1 MRRTGNKASLGPV
14 LPTQVIPGRG
24 PLPLSLSTT
33 LRLAPAMHTGLFH
46 NPVVIR
52 AGADADAGDAVDR
65 GDNKTRFANVVMPHL
80 DDAYGLA
87 RWVTGNRA
95 DAEDVVQEACLRA
108 FRGIGGFAGGN
119 GRAWVLTIVRN
130 AAYDWLRK
138 NRSPAVVQMDDLEAV
153 ERMQL
158 ADDTATSGNSPE
170 AALIA
175 RADEAKLEAAIAS
188 LPAVFRE
195 TLVLRDVQGLD
206 YREIAGMTGV
216 PIGTVM
222 SRLARARGRVIA
234 MLGADT

>member
-1 MRRTGNKASLGPV
+1 
-14 LPTQVIPGRG
+14 
-24 PLPLSLSTT
+24 
-33 LRLAPAMHTGLFH
+33 
-46 NPVVIR
+46 
-52 AGADADAGDAVDR
+52 VDR
-65 GDNKTRFANVVMPHL
+65 GDSKARFANVVIPHL

-87 RWVTGNRA
+87 RWVTGNHA

-108 FRGIGGFAGGN
+108 FRGIGGFSGGN
-119 GRAWVLTIVRN
+119 DRAWVLTIVRN

-138 NRSPAVVQMDDLEAV
+138 NRSPAVIHVDDLEAI

-158 ADDTATSGNSPE
+158 ADDATPAGDNPE
-170 AALIA
+170 VALIA

-188 LPAVFRE
+188 LPPLFRD

-206 YREIAGMTGV
+206 YREIATITGV

-234 MLGADT
+234 MLGADK

>member
-1 MRRTGNKASLGPV
+1 M
-14 LPTQVIPGRG
+14 
-24 PLPLSLSTT
+24 
-33 LRLAPAMHTGLFH
+33 
-46 NPVVIR
+46 
-52 AGADADAGDAVDR
+52 DR
-65 GDNKTRFANVVMPHL
+65 GDSRTRFANVVMPHL
-80 DDAYGLA
+80 DDAYSLA

-108 FRGIGGFAGGN
+108 FRGIGGFSGGN

-138 NRSPAVVQMDDLEAV
+138 NRSPAVIQVHDLEAV
-153 ERMQL
+153 ERVQVP
-158 ADDTATSGNSPE
+158 DDATSAGNNPE

-188 LPAVFRE
+188 LPAMFRD

-206 YREIAGMTGV
+206 YREIAAITCV

-222 SRLARARGRVIA
+222 SRLARARGRVIV

>member
-1 MRRTGNKASLGPV
+1 
-14 LPTQVIPGRG
+14 
-24 PLPLSLSTT
+24 
-33 LRLAPAMHTGLFH
+33 
-46 NPVVIR
+46 
-52 AGADADAGDAVDR
+52 VDR
-65 GDNKTRFANVVMPHL
+65 ADSRTRFANVVTPHL

-108 FRGIGGFAGGN
+108 FRGIAGFSGSNA
-119 GRAWVLTIVRN
+119 RAWVLTIVRN

-138 NRSPAVVQMDDLEAV
+138 NRSPTLIHVDDLEAV
-153 ERMQL
+153 ERMQTP
-158 ADDTATSGNSPE
+158 DDAVAASDNPE

-175 RADEAKLEAAIAS
+175 RADEARLEAAIAG
-188 LPAVFRE
+188 LPTVFRE

-206 YREIAGMTGV
+206 YREIATITGV

-234 MLGADT
+234 TLGADK

>member
-1 MRRTGNKASLGPV
+1 MAFGASTVSEIISQTHG
-14 LPTQVIPGRG
+14 ISGRNRCR
-24 PLPLSLSTT
+24 S
-33 LRLAPAMHTGLFH
+33 
-46 NPVVIR
+46 
-52 AGADADAGDAVDR
+52 GDAVDR
-65 GDNKTRFANVVMPHL
+65 GDNRTRFANVVIPHL

-108 FRGIGGFAGGN
+108 FRGIDGFSGGN

-130 AAYDWLRK
+130 TAYDWLRK
-138 NRSPAVVQMDDLEAV
+138 NRSATVIHVDDLEAI

-158 ADDTATSGNSPE
+158 ADDAAAGDNPE

-188 LPAVFRE
+188 LPALFRE

-206 YREIAGMTGV
+206 YREIATITGV

-222 SRLARARGRVIA
+222 SRLARARRRVIET
-234 MLGADT
+234 LGVEK